1 MLEDYIFKVI
11 LIVGALLSGLSII
24 GNIIIGFPLSINI
37 KWIALIIVC
46 ILAIVLIN
54 IDKIKEK
61 IKFIFFLLIIIC
73 FIPFGWI
80 DSGGSNNNTIAYMFI
95 ILISITYLFD
105 SWKRS
110 ILIIIHISMFT
121 GLYIFEYFRPDLI
134 NVHSTQSQFFD
145 RLLQIPLTLYASYWM
160 IKKFAIAYNY
170 EKEKQY
176 EYSKKLEAAN
186 HKLKLY
192 ATYDDLT
199 GVYNRRIFDENLNA
213 LINKNQDTNI
223 ENAYIALIDIDH
235 FKEIND
241 TYGHLVGDK
250 ILKSFANMASKAIC
264 YPNILARWGGDEFGL
279 LYYGESKDVVSK
291 LELFQSYINK
301 VGKSAGMKVT
311 LSIGITDLRHKD
323 TVKTLLRRADE
334 ALYESKS
341 KGRNRITKNIE
352 SMFNK

>member
-1 MLEDYIFKVI
+1 
-11 LIVGALLSGLSII
+11 
-24 GNIIIGFPLSINI
+24 
-37 KWIALIIVC
+37 
-46 ILAIVLIN
+46 
-54 IDKIKEK
+54 
-61 IKFIFFLLIIIC
+61 
-73 FIPFGWI
+73 
-80 DSGGSNNNTIAYMFI
+80 
-95 ILISITYLFD
+95 
-105 SWKRS
+105 
-110 ILIIIHISMFT
+110 MFT